1 MNYNPETEVPTL
13 IVSVEDIIKET
24 YYGENI
30 PPIASDSVDCSA
42 CTDYYPD
49 AALSSPKDEYG
60 TLTELTR
67 HACAYHDNDTS
78 NCCRYD
84 KTTSL
89 CGVYMDSMF
98 LYPCGPSCN
107 EKGTRN
113 PLTIVLPL
121 LGISA
126 LFALFLVLRRRKNR
140 ILKVPNPGGKDD
152 PVSDTTPFP
161 TGIESGGTN
170 PNVVPVP
177 VVIGEIVQNDS
188 GNYLPT
194 VKAYPEPASAE

>member
-13 IVSVEDIIKET
+13 ILSVDEGIIKET
-24 YYGENI
+24 YYGENT
-30 PPIASDSVDCSA
+30 PPIASDNVDCSA

-60 TLTELTR
+60 TLTKLTR
-67 HACAYHDNDTS
+67 HACAFYDNDPS
-78 NCCRYD
+78 DCCRYD

-107 EKGTRN
+107 KKVN

-126 LFALFLVLRRRKNR
+126 LFVLFLVLRRRKNR
-140 ILKVPNPGGKDD
+140 IPNVSNPGKKDD

-161 TGIESGGTN
+161 IGIESGGTN

-194 VKAYPEPASAE
+194 VKAYPELASSE